1 MKKKILFS
9 YLIIILFFVLTFLVS
24 KFLNSYSFTNIEDV
38 DFVVG
43 IGFDVTKDLDR
54 NIYHVP
60 MSIYNFTKENSVS
73 TYLIE
78 SKGETPLQARLDRQ
92 AHSGRKFSLGS
103 EKIYIFSRRLCET
116 GLAVPLDGLLNNTQ
130 VTNRGLVLTTSQDP
144 KEILSFNVEGY
155 PSSSHY
161 IENLIK
167 SLNSF
172 SYFSKP
178 ETLRDAY
185 IENTREGSK
194 FLAPNID
201 IVDGKLQLTSLSVLD
216 KGKLVGSV
224 PIDNII
230 YLNLLRNPEGTALL
244 TYLEDNNNTISTENI
259 FKRKIKCKKSG
270 DSLSFD
276 IKLDIKGKI
285 VNNNYLSTS
294 DFTPEQK
301 LELEEKISDYI
312 KTGIE
317 DFITSMKTTYEL
329 DLLNLGNVAAAKFG
343 RNKVANWDEEI
354 LESDINVSVN
364 FKITKL
370 GIGNII
376 LD

>member
-43 IGFDVTKDLDR
+43 VGFDVTKDLDR

-60 MSIYNFTKENSVS
+60 MSIYNFTKENAVS

-78 SKGETPLQARLDRQ
+78 SKGETTLQARLDRQ

-167 SLNSF
+167 SLSSF

-270 DSLSFD
+270 DALSFD

-317 DFITSMKTTYEL
+317 DFITSMKSTYEL

-354 LESDINVSVN
+354 LKSDINVSVN

>member
-9 YLIIILFFVLTFLVS
+9 YLIIMLFFVLTFLVS
-24 KFLNSYSFTNIEDV
+24 KFLSSYSFTNIEDV

-43 IGFDVTKDLDR
+43 VGFDVTKELDR

-60 MSIYNFTKENSVS
+60 MSIYNFTKDNSVS
-73 TYLIE
+73 TYLID
-78 SKGETPLQARLDRQ
+78 SKGETPLQARMDRQ
-92 AHSGRKFSLGS
+92 THSGRKFSLGS
-103 EKIYIFSRRLCET
+103 EKIYIFSRRVCET

-130 VTNRGLVLTTSQDP
+130 VTSRGLVLTTSQDP
-144 KEILSFNVEGY
+144 KDILSFKVEGY

-172 SYFSKP
+172 SYLSKP

-185 IENTREGSK
+185 IENTGEGRK

-201 IVDGKLQLTSLSVLD
+201 IVDGELQLTSLSVLD

-224 PIDNII
+224 PIDNVT
-230 YLNLLRNPEGTALL
+230 YLNLLRNPQGTALL

-259 FKRKIKCKKSG
+259 FKRKIKCERSG
-270 DSLSFD
+270 DTFSFD
-276 IKLDIKGKI
+276 IKLDIRGKI

-301 LELEEKISDYI
+301 LELEKKISDYI

-317 DFITSMKTTYEL
+317 DFIASMKTTYEL
-329 DLLNLGNVAAAKFG
+329 DLLNLGNIAASKFG
-343 RNKVANWDEEI
+343 RNTVADWDKEI
-354 LESDINVSVN
+354 LKSDIKVSVN

-370 GIGNII
+370 GIGNIN
-376 LD
+376 LE